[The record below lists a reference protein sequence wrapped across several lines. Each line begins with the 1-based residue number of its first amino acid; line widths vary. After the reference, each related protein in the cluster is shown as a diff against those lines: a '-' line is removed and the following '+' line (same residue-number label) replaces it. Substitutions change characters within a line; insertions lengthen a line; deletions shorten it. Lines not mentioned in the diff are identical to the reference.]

1 MPPTMDP
8 IESPCRRV
16 CVLDPVTDLCI
27 GCGRTRA
34 EIAAWR
40 NLAPD
45 QRRAVMAHLPDRL
58 RDMTRRDVRGGRLSR
73 RAGRHG

>member
-1 MPPTMDP
+1 MEPV
-8 IESPCRRV
+8 ESPCRRI

-40 NLAPD
+40 SLDVD
-45 QRRAVMAHLPDRL
+45 QRRTVMAALPDRL
-58 RDMTRRDVRGGRLSR
+58 RDMTRRDVRGGRISR
-73 RAGRHG
+73 RAGRQG